1 MAIYAWQC
9 AHDFNTTLPVLHKTK
24 RVSPSGSGLDLGVS
38 EARRALYALA
48 AYFRLQ
54 YIGDREQENVEP
66 ERVERKE
73 EKRSERTRECREQG
87 RVGRREER
95 RENKRMWR
103 TENRGEWEEGRRR
116 ENRRVG
122 RRIPRRAPHAL
133 FAVPFLRLKKLK
145 VLRITR
151 FISY

>member
-1 MAIYAWQC
+1 M
-9 AHDFNTTLPVLHKTK
+9 
-24 RVSPSGSGLDLGVS
+24 S

-54 YIGDREQENVEP
+54 YIGEREQENVEP

-122 RRIPRRAPHAL
+122 RRIPRRAPKCEPC
-133 FAVPFLRLKKLK
+133 VVCGPFSTIEK
-145 VLRITR
+145 VKGPAHNQIHFLLITGFPR
-151 FISY
+151 DFN